1 MRSRTDSF
9 ALAVGAA
16 TVIALVF
23 LLAPLAMVIVN
34 SLGPEGLAFF
44 PPPHLSVAAY
54 ATIPARWLTATL
66 NSVLLAV
73 LAAALAAVLG
83 TCAALGLAR
92 GRWSNG
98 AATLIDG
105 ILRLP
110 LQAPALVLGVAFLQY
125 YAWLNATAG
134 LDVRGSFL
142 GLLLAH
148 TAVSISFVLTVVLAR
163 VVSFDRRLEEAAM
176 GLGATPLQT
185 FTKVTLPIIGPAVLS
200 GCFFGFL
207 AVARQRAALA
217 VPRGSGSAAV
227 AGRPVHVDSVRRSHP
242 HNLCGRDAGV
252 LVHHPHC
259 RACVPRSTSVLTM
272 ARP

>member
-34 SLGPEGLAFF
+34 SFGPEGLAFF

-98 AATLIDG
+98 SATLIDG

-134 LDVRGSFL
+134 VDVRGSFL

-148 TAVSISFVLTVVLAR
+148 TAVSIPFVLTVVLAR
-163 VVSFDRRLEEAAM
+163 IVSFDRRLEEAAM

-207 AVARQRAALA
+207 LSLDNVPLSLFLVGAGLPLLPVDLFTSIQFDLTRTIYAVATLVCLFTTLIVGLA
-217 VPRGSGSAAV
+217 FRY
-227 AGRPVHVDSVRRSHP
+227 
-242 HNLCGRDAGV
+242 L
-252 LVHHPHC
+252 
-259 RACVPRSTSVLTM
+259 TSVLTM